1 MFGFVLVLPLMLI
14 IITGNLLRSRG
25 FYSERDIKTLTK
37 TLYWVIL
44 PPLLF
49 KTTFM
54 SGMDIRNNPKIL
66 IAVFISS
73 LITMLF
79 VWLVGNIY
87 FHKNNSKRLA
97 VSVLASIRSNTIY
110 IGLPLS
116 YLVMGD
122 VGFNYAAM
130 FIAISYVPRQLL
142 SIYFA
147 DVVLMESFKCENL
160 LKQLRKITLN
170 PLILACL
177 AGLLFSFFKIDII
190 NNISDNM
197 IKILSNS
204 ATAIALISLGGTLNF
219 SDMTSLIRI
228 FADTWQECVFR
239 FVVNPMIMWLVMYY
253 LKIDFQIL
261 MIAVLITAMPTSI
274 DTFVLAKELGGDDK
288 FAADIAT
295 LTTTFSIVAIP
306 IWIRILNF

>member
-14 IITGNLLRSRG
+14 IITGNLLRARG
-25 FYSERDIKTLTK
+25 FYNESDIKTLTK

-49 KTTFM
+49 RTTFV
-54 SGMDIRNNPKIL
+54 SGIDIRNNPKIL
-66 IAVFISS
+66 LAVLISS
-73 LITMLF
+73 FFTILF
-79 VWLVGNIY
+79 SWLVGKICI
-87 FHKNNSKRLA
+87 HKNNPKRLA

-122 VGFNYAAM
+122 LGFNNAAM

-147 DVVLMESFKCENL
+147 EIILMESFKHENF
-160 LKQLRKITLN
+160 LKQLKRIIIN

-177 AGLLFSFFKIDII
+177 TGFLFSFFKINII
-190 NNISDNM
+190 NNISDNI

-204 ATAIALISLGGTLNF
+204 ATAIALISLGGTLKFFNMASF
-219 SDMTSLIRI
+219 FRI
-228 FADTWQECVFR
+228 LRDTWQECVFR
-239 FVVNPMIMWLVMYY
+239 FVVNPMIMWIVMYY
-253 LKIDFQIL
+253 LKIDIQIL

-295 LTTTFSIVAIP
+295 LTTILSIVAIP
-306 IWIRILNF
+306 IWIRIIKF